1 VKPVLDLPE
10 RSAPIIG
17 FLRFPELVHADK
29 DQNANAIRQ
38 KIQEHGALANI
49 PPQANRAS
57 TLLASQ
63 RERPIKYRTFVGNS
77 PRAARAIYARRRREA
92 MNVAKPSRHDA
103 IKTVSAAP
111 VRTSTARQQGRRR

>member
-29 DQNANAIRQ
+29 GQNANAIRQ

-63 RERPIKYRTFVGNS
+63 RERAIKYRAT
-77 PRAARAIYARRRREA
+77 YARRRREA